1 MSDEPTGVLDGI
13 RVIELAMWVA
23 GPSAGGLMADWGADV
38 IKVEPPTGDPQRN
51 ILGALGYGD
60 LPVPGFT
67 LDNRGKRSVA
77 LDLTTDEGL
86 AAMEKLLASA
96 DVYLTNMRPQSL
108 ERMGL
113 APEQVH
119 ERHPTL
125 VVTTITGYGLDGDE
139 AWRPGYDI
147 GAFWARGGIA
157 RDLVPRDEAPIPV
170 RGGLGDHFT
179 GMTAAAGTMAAL
191 VERSASGTGRIVES
205 SLLRTGVWAIGHQI
219 VTQEQFGRLQSARP
233 REISPTPMVNCYE
246 AGDGK
251 WFWLIALEADRHYPG
266 LVAAIDRPDLATDE
280 RFADAK
286 ARKDNAEAFVA
297 ELDEVFRSRSM
308 EYWAATFDEHDV
320 WWSPANSIAEVL
332 DDPQVHASGGLV
344 QVDGPAG
351 PDGSDGEAVRSVNSP
366 ITFRDRPLRR
376 TAAAPQVG
384 EHTEQVLAE
393 LGIDSTPD

>member
-51 ILGALGYGD
+51 AFGALGFGD

-67 LDNRGKRSVA
+67 LDNRGKRSVM
-77 LDLTTDEGL
+77 LDLNTDEGR

-108 ERMGL
+108 APLGL
-113 APEQVH
+113 APDQVH
-119 ERHPTL
+119 ERHPSM

-157 RDLVPRDEAPIPV
+157 RDLVPRGEAPIPV

-191 VERSASGTGRIVES
+191 LERSTSGKGRIVES

-233 REISPTPMVNCYE
+233 REISPTPLINCYE

-251 WFWLIALEADRHYPG
+251 WFWLIAVEADRHYPA
-266 LVAAIDRPDLATDE
+266 LIAAIDRPDLATDE
-280 RFADAK
+280 RFVNAK
-286 ARKDNAEAFVA
+286 VRRENAEAFVA
-297 ELDEVFRSRSM
+297 ELDEVFRSKSM
-308 EYWAATFDEHDV
+308 EHWAAAFDEHDV

-332 DDPQVHASGGLV
+332 EDPQVHASGGLIE
-344 QVDGPAG
+344 VDVPG
-351 PDGSDGEAVRSVNSP
+351 GEVVRSVNSP
-366 ITFRDRPLRR
+366 ITFRDRPLRH
-376 TAAAPQVG
+376 TPAAPKVG
-384 EHTEQVLAE
+384 EHTEEVLAE
-393 LGIDSTPD
+393 LGLDVAGENPS

>member
-1 MSDEPTGVLDGI
+1 MNVEQEQTGGVLAGY
-13 RVIELAMWVA
+13 RVVELAMWVA

-38 IKVEPPTGDPQRN
+38 IKVETAGGDPQRN

-67 LDNRGKRSVA
+67 LDNRGKRSVV
-77 LDLTTDEGL
+77 LDLTTDEGRE
-86 AAMEKLLASA
+86 AMEALLATA

-108 ERMGL
+108 EAIGL

-119 ERHPTL
+119 ERHPGL

-157 RDLVPRDEAPIPV
+157 RDLVGREEAPVPV

-179 GMTAAAGTMAAL
+179 GMTAVAGTMAAL
-191 VERSASGTGRIVES
+191 LERTASGAGRIVES

-219 VTQEQFGRLQSARP
+219 VIQEEFGRLQSARP
-233 REISPTPMVNCYE
+233 RERSPAPMVNSYQ

-251 WFWLIALEADRHYPG
+251 WFWLIALEADRHYPA
-266 LVAAIDRPDLATDE
+266 LLAAIERPDLAEDQ
-280 RFADAK
+280 RFVDAK
-286 ARKDNAEAFVA
+286 SRKDNAEAFIA
-297 ELDEVFRSRSM
+297 TLDEAFASAPM
-308 EYWAATFDEHDV
+308 KHWAERFDAHDV

-332 DDPQVHASGGLV
+332 EDQQVHDSGGFV
-344 QVDGPAG
+344 EVAMGDADP
-351 PDGSDGEAVRSVNSP
+351 VRSVNSP
-366 ITFRDRPLRR
+366 ITFRDQPLRS
-376 TAAAPQVG
+376 TPAAPAVG
-384 EHTEQVLAE
+384 QHTDEVFRE
-393 LGIDSTPD
+393 LGLDR